1 MVCPGTGWGPARPNP
16 EGQGFC
22 SSLASPGPLG
32 PGAGLHLLPHRATL
46 SSLGCHLSGSVSLGQ
61 FSPIPPH
68 AFGVSCLGRGWRG
81 ISWTVRDTR
90 GIGRGAAAA
99 VQSLPLQVSV
109 YAPSLCVCGGGD
121 RERAE
126 LRSGSP
132 VGQASHHPTTFT
144 PAPCGITPNICLG
157 GCSEAGW

>member
-1 MVCPGTGWGPARPNP
+1 MGRLAQVPVVCPGTGWGPARPNP
-16 EGQGFC
+16 EGQGFG

-81 ISWTVRDTR
+81 ISWTVRE
-90 GIGRGAAAA
+90 GEL
-99 VQSLPLQVSV
+99 LPLCR
-109 YAPSLCVCGGGD
+109 ASLC
-121 RERAE
+121 R
-126 LRSGSP
+126 
-132 VGQASHHPTTFT
+132 
-144 PAPCGITPNICLG
+144 
-157 GCSEAGW
+157 